1 MKRKNITNVFVYV
14 WLLLLAAFILFPLV
28 YTVAASFKTNSEI
41 LAHPE
46 RIFPQKPTFDNYIEA
61 WNSPN
66 FSIKTMLFNSIIFT
80 VGTVAMNLLTSS
92 VAGYVFARGCFPGKN
107 IIFTVFCALMFINL
121 GSITMYPQFEIVNF
135 LRIDKSL
142 YTLLFI
148 RMFGIPIANIYLV
161 KSFISSGVPQ
171 ELYDAAAIDGAGFV
185 RTFVSVVL
193 PMLVPILATITIL
206 AFQGSWN
213 EYMGPMIW
221 TMSKPEQRTLIV
233 GVISLKSSDQAAAA
247 WNLMLAGSTVALI
260 PVLIVY
266 AFCSK
271 FFIQGI
277 SAGAVKG

>member
-1 MKRKNITNVFVYV
+1 MKRKNITNVFIYA

-41 LAHPE
+41 LAHPD

-80 VGTVAMNLLTSS
+80 VGSVAMTLFTSS

-107 IIFTVFCALMFINL
+107 IIFTVFCALLFVNL
-121 GSITMYPQFEIVNF
+121 GSITMYPYFEVVDF
-135 LRIDKSL
+135 LGIDKSL

-148 RMFGIPIANIYLV
+148 RMFGIPVANVYLV
-161 KSFISSGVPQ
+161 KSFISTGVPN
-171 ELYDAAAIDGAGFV
+171 EIYDAAAIDGAGFV
-185 RTFVSVVL
+185 RTFVSVIL

-206 AFQGSWN
+206 SFQGSWN
-213 EYMGPMIW
+213 EYMSPMIW

-233 GVISLKSSDQAAAA
+233 GVVALKSSDQAATA

-260 PVLIVY
+260 PVLVVY

-271 FFIQGI
+271 YFILGI